1 MKIIC
6 IGDTHNKHQQLLI
19 PPGDV
24 IIHTGDFTE
33 AGTREETMDF
43 LNWFSGLPHPNKIL
57 VAGNHD
63 FFLEKHSDLLDKII
77 PSNIHYLM
85 DSGVTINNVNFWG
98 APYTHGN
105 GTWAFNISSSNEILK
120 HWNLIPSNTH
130 YLITHSP
137 PFRVLDELDN
147 KRHIGCE
154 QLLQRVRFLKI
165 PFHIFGHN
173 HNDYGIERSQ
183 NTVFV
188 NAASLDQRYRPINA
202 PQIIHH
208 KDS

>member
-6 IGDTHNKHQQLLI
+6 IADTHNKHELLVI

-24 IIHTGDFTE
+24 IIHAGDFTE
-33 AGTREETMDF
+33 AGTREETMNF
-43 LNWFSGLPHPNKIL
+43 LSWFSGLPHPNKIL

-63 FFLEKHSDLLDKII
+63 FFLEKNSGFIDQII
-77 PSNIHYLM
+77 PPNIHYLM
-85 DSGVTINNVNFWG
+85 NSGISINNVNFWG
-98 APYTHGN
+98 APFTPGN
-105 GTWAFNISSSNEILK
+105 GSWAFNVASSNEILK

-130 YLITHSP
+130 FLITHSP
-137 PFRVLDELDN
+137 PFMILDELDN

-154 QLLQRVRFLKI
+154 KLLQRIRLLKI
-165 PFHIFGHN
+165 PYHIFGHN

-183 NTVFV
+183 STVFI
-188 NAASLDQRYRPINA
+188 NASSLDGRYRPINA

-208 KDS
+208 HNS